1 MKFLIFYIISTAIC
15 IFIALVVTK
24 SLTNRFKREYP
35 AICEKLKKNTKYS
48 ISEKISR
55 YLFLFV
61 PIINII
67 YGLIFI
73 FSQKQIYEKMLE
85 EFKIRALKEAGEKP
99 NVFDWTLEELEA
111 FLENE
116 E

>member
-1 MKFLIFYIISTAIC
+1 MKFLMFYIISTAIC
-15 IFIALVVTK
+15 VFVAVIVTK
-24 SLTNRFKREYP
+24 SLLNRFKREYP
-35 AICEKLKKNTKYS
+35 AICAKLKQNTKYS
-48 ISEKISR
+48 LSEKISR